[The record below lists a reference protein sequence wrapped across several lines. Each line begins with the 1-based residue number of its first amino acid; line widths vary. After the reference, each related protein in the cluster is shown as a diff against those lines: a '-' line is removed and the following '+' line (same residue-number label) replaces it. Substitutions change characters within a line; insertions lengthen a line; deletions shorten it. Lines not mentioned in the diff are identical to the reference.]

1 MEARTWEALRD
12 GLVAGHE
19 AMMRLGMVTK
29 PLLHALRGGQLL
41 GYVMVR
47 DFYPGKDALDAVTG
61 LGYFASGGEA
71 DEVVMAWE
79 AQDLAVATE
88 LPPDHPETCLS
99 VVYAR
104 SGRHRLVHMPYQA
117 DLLGIAPETGLLGA
131 EPRWLAESVSEDVL
145 LLPPPVRGALDL
157 AFLPWEAGE
166 NPGLGT
172 AGLYLEQAGY
182 SVRYADPV

>member
-1 MEARTWEALRD
+1 MDARTWEALCG

-29 PLLHALRGGQLL
+29 PLLHAVRGGQLL

-47 DFYPGKDALDAVTG
+47 DFSPGRDGLDAVVD
-61 LGYFASGGEA
+61 LGHFASGGQA

-88 LPPDHPETCLS
+88 LPADHPDTCLS

-104 SGRHRLVHMPYQA
+104 AGRHRLVHMPYQVRQ
-117 DLLGIAPETGLLGA
+117 LGIALETGLVGAVPQWLDESLGQ
-131 EPRWLAESVSEDVL
+131 EE

-157 AFLPWEAGE
+157 AFLPWDDGQS
-166 NPGLGT
+166 PGLDA
-172 AGLYLEQAGY
+172 AGLYLERAGY
-182 SVRYADPV
+182 TVRYAEPA